1 MRRRRQSG
9 CSLSTSGDRN
19 PRLQAKRRIGEV
31 ASCDDTAAAVARCAF
46 SVCPVWAP
54 KHRIPVVSGTITR
67 RRSGG
72 RGRWSISNR
81 PLLNPSPCRRGSF
94 SEELERR
101 AKALGINQSSSINL
115 TKQAVAKRHIEAAI
129 TFLFS
134 GGDPISIYTIA
145 AASTC
150 ILRDLL

>member
-1 MRRRRQSG
+1 MRPART
-9 CSLSTSGDRN
+9 SLSTSGDRN

-46 SVCPVWAP
+46 SACPVWAP
-54 KHRIPVVSGTITR
+54 KHRFPVVSGIITR

-94 SEELERR
+94 SSDLMD
-101 AKALGINQSSSINL
+101 ASSLFL
-115 TKQAVAKRHIEAAI
+115 TANAD
-129 TFLFS
+129 T
-134 GGDPISIYTIA
+134 IYT
-145 AASTC
+145 
-150 ILRDLL
+150 LGMLDLSKGPIVLEVGPKMLGAIDGQWFR